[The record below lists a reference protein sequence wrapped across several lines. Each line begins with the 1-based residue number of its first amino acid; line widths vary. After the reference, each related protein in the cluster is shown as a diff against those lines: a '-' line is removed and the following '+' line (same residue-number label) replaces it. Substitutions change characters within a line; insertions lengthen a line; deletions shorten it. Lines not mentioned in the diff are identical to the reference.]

1 MAEAIAMCSKWGNNA
16 KRFCDEGAVKPM
28 VEYLGSHDIIVQR
41 SAMRALE
48 QLGKNPE
55 SCIIMHRSG
64 VVKVTSLFSKY
75 HGFSFAESKICSNEA
90 SKRVHQKNIL
100 FLFAAVS
107 FQRTQHVPCP
117 SYFDV
122 TSPFA
127 LIELIFLSRMLLP
140 RKQELQLPRLI
151 YCKGAT
157 KTFDIFCIIVAKCCA
172 LYHSRIQPV
181 LLQIISLIYC
191 SLRKVAAK

>member
-64 VVKVTSLFSKY
+64 VVKVTSLFRKY
-75 HGFSFAESKICSNEA
+75 HDFSLAKS
-90 SKRVHQKNIL
+90 
-100 FLFAAVS
+100 
-107 FQRTQHVPCP
+107 
-117 SYFDV
+117 
-122 TSPFA
+122 
-127 LIELIFLSRMLLP
+127 IFTKHMLSLT
-140 RKQELQLPRLI
+140 
-151 YCKGAT
+151 AT
-157 KTFDIFCIIVAKCCA
+157 A
-172 LYHSRIQPV
+172 
-181 LLQIISLIYC
+181 
-191 SLRKVAAK
+191 

>member
-157 KTFDIFCIIVAKCCA
+157 NTFDIFCIIVAKCCA
-172 LYHSRIQPV
+172 LYHTRIQPV

>member
-64 VVKVTSLFSKY
+64 VVKVTNHFSKY
-75 HGFSFAESKICSNEA
+75 HGFFFAESKIYSNQA

-100 FLFAAVS
+100 FVFAAVS
-107 FQRTQHVPCP
+107 FHRTQHVRCP

-122 TSPFA
+122 TSPFP
-127 LIELIFLSRMLLP
+127 LIELIFLSRMLLL
-140 RKQELQLPRLI
+140 RKQKLQLPWLI
-151 YCKGAT
+151 YCKRAT
-157 KTFDIFCIIVAKCCA
+157 KTFDIFCNIVAKCCA

-191 SLRKVAAK
+191 TLREVAAK

>member
-1 MAEAIAMCSKWGNNA
+1 MAEAIAMCGKWGNNA

-75 HGFSFAESKICSNEA
+75 HDFSLAESNIYKAHDFSERQGNRQ
-90 SKRVHQKNIL
+90 SKRLKRVQ
-100 FLFAAVS
+100 
-107 FQRTQHVPCP
+107 TQH
-117 SYFDV
+117 
-122 TSPFA
+122 
-127 LIELIFLSRMLLP
+127 
-140 RKQELQLPRLI
+140 
-151 YCKGAT
+151 G
-157 KTFDIFCIIVAKCCA
+157 
-172 LYHSRIQPV
+172 
-181 LLQIISLIYC
+181 
-191 SLRKVAAK
+191 

>member
-16 KRFCDEGAVKPM
+16 KRLCDEGAVKPM

-75 HGFSFAESKICSNEA
+75 HGFFFAESKICSNEA

-122 TSPFA
+122 TSPFP

-151 YCKGAT
+151 YCKGTT

-172 LYHSRIQPV
+172 LYHSQIQPV